1 MFDER
6 SPIYQQIAD
15 QIRQEIASGVL
26 AEGEQVMS
34 TNRYAAFHRIN
45 PATVAKGFKQLID
58 EGVLHKRRGIGMF
71 VSPDAREM
79 LVQRRREQFF
89 DTVFEPMIAEAR
101 LVGVSLDEILRR
113 VEKLRERDG
122 T

>member
-1 MFDER
+1 VFDER

-15 QIRQEIASGVL
+15 QIRQEIATGAL

-79 LVQRRREQFF
+79 LVQRRRERFF
-89 DTVFEPMIAEAR
+89 ETVFEPMIDEAR

-113 VEKLRERDG
+113 IEKLRERG
-122 T
+122 GA